1 VEKKNILSMI
11 HGKINKDEAKGWFCG
26 PWNSEL
32 DVSIGY
38 ANEGINEKHFHARM
52 NEVYLI
58 AKGSSVAVV
67 NDQKMELAAGDILV
81 VEPGEV
87 HTFISSSPDYMHF
100 VIHTP
105 FVKDDKHSVG

>member
-1 VEKKNILSMI
+1 MFLARIDKS
-11 HGKINKDEAKGWFCG
+11 EAKGWFCG
-26 PWNSEL
+26 PWNSKL
-32 DVSIGY
+32 DISIGY
-38 ANEGINEKHFHARM
+38 ANEGINEAHFHEKM

-67 NDQKMELAAGDILV
+67 NDRKIELAAGDILV

-105 FVKDDKHSVG
+105 FVKDDKHLVG